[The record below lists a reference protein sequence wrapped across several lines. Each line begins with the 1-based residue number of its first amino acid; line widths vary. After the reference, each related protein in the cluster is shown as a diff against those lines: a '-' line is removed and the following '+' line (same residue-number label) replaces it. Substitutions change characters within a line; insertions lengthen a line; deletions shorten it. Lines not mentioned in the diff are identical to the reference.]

1 MRRKNGQPTK
11 STIPRFATIHYFL
24 LKWLFAGAACVALL
38 ANSGC
43 VTAAHSSV
51 SSKALGRVYYMDGAG
66 GGGVLVNWGRG
77 VQEGIR
83 AAGLRT
89 DYREFRWQTGFG
101 AVADQQASNGYKR
114 RAARRLAQDVVA
126 YRRNHP
132 TASVNLIALSAG
144 TAIAAY
150 ALEEL
155 PDGCSVDNVV
165 FLASSMSA
173 DFEFT
178 PALAHVRDHVYVYT
192 STKDGVLNS
201 LVPLTG
207 TADRR
212 FCGKDIVGLCGVHHP
227 DQLAAEQT
235 RQYDKIVHVPWTPAF
250 DAVGNHGG
258 HLGGV
263 TPGFVCEHIAPT
275 IRPNIT
281 VAVAEA
287 GSAAWHTMVSQQ
299 IGSWSEHIPRWSDSQ

>member
-1 MRRKNGQPTK
+1 MRRRNGQSTK
-11 STIPRFATIHYFL
+11 SSIPRFAAIHYFL
-24 LKWLFAGAACVALL
+24 WKWLFAGAACVAIL

-51 SSKALGRVYYMDGAG
+51 SSKALGCVYYMDGAG

-77 VQEGIR
+77 VREGIR
-83 AAGLRT
+83 AAGLRM

-101 AVADQQASNGYKR
+101 AVADHQASNGYKR
-114 RAARRLAQDVVA
+114 HAARRLAQDVVA

-132 TASVNLIALSAG
+132 TASVDFIALSAG
-144 TAIAAY
+144 TVVAAY

-178 PALAHVRDHVYVYT
+178 PALTHVRDHVYVYT
-192 STKDGVLNS
+192 STRDGILNS

-227 DQLAAEQT
+227 GQLTAEQT
-235 RQYDKIVHVPWTPAF
+235 RQYDKVVHVPWTPAF

-258 HLGGV
+258 HLGGA

-275 IRPNIT
+275 IRPNIR
-281 VAVAEA
+281 VALAGA
-287 GSAAWHTMVSQQ
+287 GSAAWHMMVSQR
-299 IGSWSEHIPRWSDSQ
+299 IGSWSGHTSRRSDNQ